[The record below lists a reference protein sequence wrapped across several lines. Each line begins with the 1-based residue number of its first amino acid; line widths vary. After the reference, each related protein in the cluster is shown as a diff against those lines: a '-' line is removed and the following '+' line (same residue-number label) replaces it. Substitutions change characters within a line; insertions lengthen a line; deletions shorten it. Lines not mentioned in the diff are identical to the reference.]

1 MVPVRLVEASCIVRG
16 ARGTRLR
23 DARRRVRREFGPSAT
38 PTLAIGVGT
47 GVHPRERSCVRP
59 IYIWGAAASLEPGE
73 ATRVGTVALAGGGR
87 RVCHRRSSHLRTC

>member
-38 PTLAIGVGT
+38 PTLAIG
-47 GVHPRERSCVRP
+47 
-59 IYIWGAAASLEPGE
+59 
-73 ATRVGTVALAGGGR
+73 GGR
-87 RVCHRRSSHLRTC
+87 RVRPCQLRARPVGPTNGANGASRPGESVNHGSNG